1 MNWPGKAP
9 VAGGQ
14 APLAPLTAEQQKVY
28 DAGQTVFKS
37 LCMACHGEEGKGG
50 ELGPALVG
58 SQFALAAPEVP
69 IRILLQGK
77 EGKVGLMPP
86 LGATLTDEQ
95 IAGALTYIRR
105 QWGNGAGPVDPSTV
119 NDVRTAT
126 AGRTRPWTND
136 ELTALAAGRG
146 GQGAR

>member
-9 VAGGQ
+9 AAGAQ
-14 APLAPLTAEQQKVY
+14 APPAPLTPEEQKLY
-28 DAGQTVFKS
+28 ETGQTLFKS
-37 LCMACHGEEGKGG
+37 LCMACHGEDGKGG
-50 ELGPALVG
+50 ELGPALIG
-58 SQFALAAPEVP
+58 SQFALASPDVP

-86 LGATLTDEQ
+86 LGATLTDDQ
-95 IAGALTYIRR
+95 IAGALTYVRR
-105 QWGNGAGPVDPSTV
+105 QWGNAAGAVGPNMVK
-119 NDVRTAT
+119 DVRAAT